1 MDKVKFTEKYLKYRD
16 NVLKY
21 TNIDMNLEL
30 ENDEQVYI
38 AVFDIPTES
47 GILFGHTK
55 TLALVFGLNTHIYF
69 GNGDVIVGLE
79 KNKYIMKA
87 MQSLFISSPQVL
99 KTMQLVNDFSYYESS
114 NVRAYLKTGKGMYF
128 KELTKKSR
136 EEKFLNMLMENV
148 LLLFQDIYKFRR
160 YGIIE
165 NHLIIIWFAMIVQGK
180 IIRER
185 IVKLEFRRSGRN
197 QVL

>member
-1 MDKVKFTEKYLKYRD
+1 MDKVKVTDKYLKYRD

-87 MQSLFISSPQVL
+87 MQRTIGTAVGNGKAVISAWTASALRGKP
-99 KTMQLVNDFSYYESS
+99 
-114 NVRAYLKTGKGMYF
+114 VRNPTGYPGQ
-128 KELTKKSR
+128 S
-136 EEKFLNMLMENV
+136 
-148 LLLFQDIYKFRR
+148 
-160 YGIIE
+160 
-165 NHLIIIWFAMIVQGK
+165 W
-180 IIRER
+180 R
-185 IVKLEFRRSGRN
+185 ISCLSCFGRN
-197 QVL
+197 LPPG